1 MSEHTHREKG
11 NDEKRDEK
19 RKGRGNKGFF
29 LKERARATV
38 LKWEHEDRCLH
49 PSSSLNIPAT
59 QQGGGWSRNGPEG
72 ITVTSQRHLLARC
85 LARPLGRSSAVEQP
99 HFPRVPRG
107 AHAPR
112 GTPRT
117 SGGFARR
124 TSLGKGPKRRCAA
137 LQRAVCCKGTEVGGR
152 TSQPVLGPDLGDGG
166 SGAKL

>member
-1 MSEHTHREKG
+1 M
-11 NDEKRDEK
+11 
-19 RKGRGNKGFF
+19 
-29 LKERARATV
+29 

-72 ITVTSQRHLLARC
+72 ITVTSQRHLLARR

-107 AHAPR
+107 AHALR

-137 LQRAVCCKGTEVGGR
+137 LQRAACSAEGQRVGGR
-152 TSQPVLGPDLGDGG
+152 KPASQFLAPTWGMEAQEQSCDRAVSECLAFRQARKGYFALTLLHGMKWG
-166 SGAKL
+166 